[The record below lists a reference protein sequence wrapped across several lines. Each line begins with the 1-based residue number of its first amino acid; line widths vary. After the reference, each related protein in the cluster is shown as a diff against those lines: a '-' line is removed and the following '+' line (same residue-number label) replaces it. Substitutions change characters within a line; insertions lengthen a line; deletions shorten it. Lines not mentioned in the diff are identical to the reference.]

1 MDRRVHLLG
10 EKVHNTEVV
19 PLDKDMEMVYIEVV
33 VLGMVHMVVG
43 VVNRYWGHME
53 VNGGKGLVSV
63 VIQSYVERMVSEYR
77 VGLVGSY

>member
-1 MDRRVHLLG
+1 MLG
-10 EKVHNTEVV
+10 EQAHNGKVVL
-19 PLDKDMEMVYIEVV
+19 LDKDMEMVYIEVV

-43 VVNRYWGHME
+43 VVNKDWGHME

-63 VIQSYVERMVSEYR
+63 VVQSYVVRMVSEHT